1 MNFDERGQCEPVNN
15 LWWAAAR
22 AEAEAEAEARANRE
36 SNYVQEHLR
45 TYICVHKWWRQEREH
60 THVFWCLKKTGYI
73 KVGNFSVLA
82 LLYLVAFLWFFV
94 IFFLLAKNVKC
105 KKHSSAG
112 VRFDLSTPARI
123 TRPAKGMNRGRRQQ
137 QVGGETA
144 KGSSVLSKYFYLPR
158 RAKNRK

>member
-15 LWWAAAR
+15 LCWAAAR

-94 IFFLLAKNVKC
+94 LFFFWLKTLNVK
-105 KKHSSAG
+105 SIRAQ
-112 VRFDLSTPARI
+112 VFDLIYQPPRVSRDLLREWI
-123 TRPAKGMNRGRRQQ
+123 
-137 QVGGETA
+137 VGE
-144 KGSSVLSKYFYLPR
+144 GSSRWAERRR
-158 RAKNRK
+158 RAAAF